1 MKIFRSLFA
10 AVLISAMPQVSVLAA
25 PSASSSK
32 TVTDYSQRADVK
44 QFIDMM
50 VSKHQFDK
58 ATLTHWFAGAER
70 LDSVLDS
77 ISKPAE
83 QVLTWKQ
90 YRPIFITAR
99 RIHEGVRFMRQNYDL
114 LKRAEKTYG
123 VPAQVIAAIVGVET
137 YYGKRS
143 GGTSVFDSLTT
154 LSFDYP
160 PRARFFRGELEQ
172 FLLLAREEHIDVNKI
187 HGSYAGAMGMP
198 QFISSS
204 YREYAVDFDG
214 DGKRDLWNSKAD
226 VIGSVA
232 NYFKIHGWVANQPVA
247 LRVKTDKKIQIDD
260 QERLKPYT
268 TIAKLRSEG
277 VVVDKKLPD
286 DTKVTLLGFDGAN
299 GEEYWAGLQNFYV
312 ITRYNHSALYAMAV
326 YQLSQKLLAQSGGL
340 NG

>member
-1 MKIFRSLFA
+1 MKIFINLCA
-10 AVLISAMPQVSVLAA
+10 ALLISAMLQVSVLAA
-25 PSASSSK
+25 PVVSSSK
-32 TVTDYSQRADVK
+32 KLTDYSQRADVK
-44 QFIDMM
+44 QFINMM
-50 VSKHQFDK
+50 VTKHQFDK
-58 ATLTHWFAGAER
+58 AKLTHWFAGATR
-70 LDSVLDS
+70 LDSVLAS

-83 QVLTWKQ
+83 EVLTWKQ

-99 RIHEGVRFMRQNYDL
+99 RIQEGVRFMRKNHDL

-154 LSFDYP
+154 LAFDYP
-160 PRARFFRGELEQ
+160 QRGQFFRGELEQ

-187 HGSYAGAMGMP
+187 QGSYAGAMGMP

-232 NYFKIHGWVANQPVA
+232 NYFKIHGWVPNQPVA
-247 LRVKTDKKIQIDD
+247 LRAKTDKKIQDD
-260 QERLKPYT
+260 GQERLKPYT

-277 VVVDKKLPD
+277 VTVDKKLPD
-286 DTKVTLLGFDGAN
+286 NTKVTLLSLDGAK
-299 GEEYWAGLQNFYV
+299 GEEYWVGLQNFYV

-326 YQLSQKLLAQSGGL
+326 HQLSQKLIAQGG
-340 NG
+340 GQG

>member
-1 MKIFRSLFA
+1 MNIFINLCA
-10 AVLISAMPQVSVLAA
+10 ALLISAVLQVSVLAA
-25 PSASSSK
+25 PVVSSSK
-32 TVTDYSQRADVK
+32 KVTDYSQRADVK
-44 QFIDMM
+44 QFINMM

-58 ATLTHWFAGAER
+58 AKLTHWFAGATR
-70 LDSVLDS
+70 LDSVLAA

-83 QVLTWKQ
+83 DVLTWKQ

-99 RIHEGVRFMRQNYDL
+99 RIQEGVHFMHKNHDL

-143 GGTSVFDSLTT
+143 GGTSVFNSLTT

-160 PRARFFRGELEQ
+160 QRAQFFRGELEQ

-187 HGSYAGAMGMP
+187 QGSYAGAMGMP

-232 NYFKIHGWVANQPVA
+232 NYFKIHGWVPNQPVA
-247 LRVKTDKKIQIDD
+247 LRAKTDKKIQDAGR
-260 QERLKPYT
+260 ERLKPYT

-277 VVVDKKLPD
+277 VTVDKKLPD
-286 DTKVTLLGFDGAN
+286 NTKVTLLSLDGAK
-299 GEEYWAGLQNFYV
+299 GEEYWVGLQNFYV

-326 YQLSQKLLAQSGGL
+326 HQLSQKLIAQGG
-340 NG
+340 GQG